1 MKVNIAATKTNLL
14 KTRKSLVLTK
24 EGFELLDEKRRILLS
39 ELTAI
44 IEAVDMHQEQ
54 VDTALTDAYKIVDRA
69 VVSAGK
75 QRCEA
80 MSYAVDIKSEL
91 SISQRRVMGVSVPM
105 ISLEV
110 KDRPPYYSP
119 HGVNLYVDEAIERF
133 KAVLAL
139 LAQLAEKK
147 ITLMRLAE
155 EAQKTIRKVNALEKI
170 YIPYYEDTVK
180 YIGERL
186 DEESRDSFSMLKLIK
201 KAKARKS
208 QTGG

>member
-14 KTRKSLVLTK
+14 KTKKSLALTK

-44 IEAVDMHQEQ
+44 IESVDMHQEQ
-54 VDTALTDAYKIVDRA
+54 VDKALADAYKIVDRA
-69 VVSAGK
+69 VVAAGK
-75 QRCEA
+75 RRCEA

-91 SISQRRVMGVSVPM
+91 SISQRRVMGVTVPV
-105 ISLEV
+105 ISLDIR
-110 KDRPPYYSP
+110 DRPPYYSP
-119 HGVNLYVDEAIERF
+119 HGVNLNVDEAIERF
-133 KAVLAL
+133 KAVLPL

-147 ITLMRLAE
+147 ITLLRLAE

-170 YIPYYEDTVK
+170 YIPYYTDTVK
-180 YIGERL
+180 YISERL

-201 KAKARKS
+201 KAKALKS
-208 QTGG
+208 

>member
-1 MKVNIAATKTNLL
+1 
-14 KTRKSLVLTK
+14 
-24 EGFELLDEKRRILLS
+24 
-39 ELTAI
+39 
-44 IEAVDMHQEQ
+44 
-54 VDTALTDAYKIVDRA
+54 
-69 VVSAGK
+69 
-75 QRCEA
+75 
-80 MSYAVDIKSEL
+80 
-91 SISQRRVMGVSVPM
+91 
-105 ISLEV
+105 
-110 KDRPPYYSP
+110 
-119 HGVNLYVDEAIERF
+119 LYVDEAIERF